1 MSWRAV
7 AQAARETGTKRQRV
21 LQTIL
26 DGIEWS
32 GAQAGGF
39 VGQAIASRTIKKA
52 LGISKVR
59 HY

>member
-7 AQAARETGTKRQRV
+7 AQAARETGTRRQRV

-39 VGQAIASRTIKKA
+39 IGQAGASMAIKKA
-52 LGISKVR
+52 IGITKVR
-59 HY
+59 HN